1 MKRIENFA
9 DWVIALDRSIANA
22 PARHNKIVELVHMIP
37 PVGLGDDGLPNKYFD
52 LGDEE
57 LGRYSIELVCGRIV
71 EWYKKYFY
79 TSPNASQDLIA
90 RVTAVVTGSNFNST
104 KVSDYGKIEGLK
116 GVVKEDQEFMEKM
129 FNLHPPRDL
138 TMGRY
143 NPNAVKDLEE
153 RKKTKVSEYSVKYGK
168 YGVKN
173 DN

>member
-79 TSPNASQDLIA
+79 TSPKASRDLIA
-90 RVTAVVTGSNFNST
+90 RVTAVVSGKRF
-104 KVSDYGKIEGLK
+104 VSDE
-116 GVVKEDQEFMEKM
+116 EDQEFMEKM

-143 NPNAVKDLEE
+143 NPNAVKDLEDKMNLKVRDFNKE
-153 RKKTKVSEYSVKYGK
+153 KK
-168 YGVKN
+168 
-173 DN
+173 